1 MDGFSPAGIDGLSSR
16 LREPKSGYVY
26 HGVGGD
32 WWDIYCQVTIEGE
45 RPLFVLDTA
54 DHTVALVYDSNG
66 VEVLVLHD
74 RITLL
79 QEAENMTLKKWD
91 YQHN

>member
-1 MDGFSPAGIDGLSSR
+1 MVFLLQELMDCLLAYENLNRVMF
-16 LREPKSGYVY
+16 Y
-26 HGVGGD
+26 HGIGGD